1 MNLKIQFYTYK
12 KLQGSQT
19 SLRYTSGATMFYTY
33 KKLQGS
39 QTTSIVV
46 AY

>member
-1 MNLKIQFYTYK
+1 MSKFYTYK

-19 SLRYTSGATMFYTY
+19 STEIEAKLKTFYTY

-39 QTTSIVV
+39 QTL
-46 AY
+46 

>member
-1 MNLKIQFYTYK
+1 MKNSAQIGFYTYK

-19 SLRYTSGATMFYTY
+19 TFLKVLVSSMFYTY

-39 QTTSIVV
+39 QTLNFQ
-46 AY
+46 

>member
-1 MNLKIQFYTYK
+1 MGIIELVVEFYTYK

-19 SLRYTSGATMFYTY
+19 ALAVGKSLPLFYTY

-39 QTTSIVV
+39 QT
-46 AY
+46 A

>member
-1 MNLKIQFYTYK
+1 MRFNCEKNPEFYTYK

-19 SLRYTSGATMFYTY
+19 LSAFVDSPDLFYTY

-39 QTTSIVV
+39 QT
-46 AY
+46 A

>member
-1 MNLKIQFYTYK
+1 MSLKIQFYTYK

-19 SLRYTSGATMFYTY
+19 ALAIATQKTTFYTY

-39 QTTSIVV
+39 QTL
-46 AY
+46 

>member
-1 MNLKIQFYTYK
+1 MTFYTYK

-19 SLRYTSGATMFYTY
+19 LQLKEKDKSEFYTY

-39 QTTSIVV
+39 QTYTPR
-46 AY
+46 